1 MNRPDTTEGYCYV
14 TIDDGKFYID
24 TATAKND
31 TSNRIVLNA
40 GTADHT
46 KGTLVLQSNG
56 ETVGTFNG
64 EDTIINIEGGAQG
77 DFLPIEGGTLT
88 GPLSFVSGIGYGTEL
103 PEEGIEG
110 QLFFLDGK
118 GSESDLPMG
127 GLAGQALIKKSNAN
141 GDVKWGIPQVLP
153 AGGTVGQVLMKT
165 SNVYNEYAWSSL
177 TDLQDSKVDQIPA
190 TVTTLSTYYPLIG
203 SGASTTND
211 RSYKHL
217 SYKVEL
223 IDGTTSNV
231 GSTNLNLGNAKSGS
245 LLNHSK
251 GTINLYNDNGVKSIL
266 TPAAN
271 NSNVTNTLPLKNG
284 IILNNNISDS
294 SGKRYVMG
302 VSEVNSDGAIVTANT
317 GVYTQNDILHGAA
330 YNDYAE
336 YRESDILEP
345 GRCVVENGK
354 GQLVLSSQRLQP
366 APEIIS
372 DTFGFVIGETEKC
385 KTPIAVTGRV
395 LAYPFEDL
403 EWFKPGD
410 PVCAGPNG
418 TVSVMSRQEVSLY
431 PDRMIGTVS
440 EIPTYETWG
449 KNNIKV
455 NGRIWIRIR

>member
-1 MNRPDTTEGYCYV
+1 
-14 TIDDGKFYID
+14 
-24 TATAKND
+24 
-31 TSNRIVLNA
+31 
-40 GTADHT
+40 
-46 KGTLVLQSNG
+46 
-56 ETVGTFNG
+56 
-64 EDTIINIEGGAQG
+64 
-77 DFLPIEGGTLT
+77 
-88 GPLSFVSGIGYGTEL
+88 
-103 PEEGIEG
+103 
-110 QLFFLDGK
+110 
-118 GSESDLPMG
+118 
-127 GLAGQALIKKSNAN
+127 
-141 GDVKWGIPQVLP
+141 
-153 AGGTVGQVLMKT
+153 MKT

-190 TVTTLSTYYPLIG
+190 TATTLSTYYPLIG
-203 SGASTTND
+203 SGTSTIND

-223 IDGTTSNV
+223 IDGTASNI
-231 GSTNLNLGNAKSGS
+231 GSTNLNLGNVKSGS

-266 TPAAN
+266 APAAN
-271 NSNVTNTLPLKNG
+271 NSNITNTLPLKNG
-284 IILNNNISDS
+284 IILNNNISNS
-294 SGKRYVMG
+294 SEKRYVMG
-302 VSEVNSDGAIVTANT
+302 VSEVDSDGAIVTANT

-449 KNNIKV
+449 KNNIKI